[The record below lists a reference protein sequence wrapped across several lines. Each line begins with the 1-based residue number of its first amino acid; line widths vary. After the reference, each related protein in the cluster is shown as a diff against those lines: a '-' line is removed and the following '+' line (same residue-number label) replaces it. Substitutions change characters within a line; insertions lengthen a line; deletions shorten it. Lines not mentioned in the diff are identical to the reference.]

1 MLNADFIAEENNNY
15 CLTVG
20 KDISITY
27 AFVSFL
33 FFPKGFLTSKNS
45 NCHLLFFPDITTYIK
60 LHIFALYSKS
70 QHICQP

>member
-1 MLNADFIAEENNNY
+1 MLNAEFIAEENNNY

-33 FFPKGFLTSKNS
+33 FFPRVF
-45 NCHLLFFPDITTYIK
+45 
-60 LHIFALYSKS
+60 
-70 QHICQP
+70 